1 VIKRKVLI
9 KKLVFQ
15 GPQELITFSDMGG
28 PYKRSMQTIRNPENV
43 LFDVLSAIRIVFVMF
58 NVIVVKLLRSELGD
72 TEQLTHVDFDV
83 ENANN
88 VEDLSEFN
96 YSAIISIQPNT
107 KLLVGKSR
115 KSVDIP
121 LHSMLFFRADM
132 PHAGAGYSEQNNR
145 LFLSNFQSTRMS
157 FL

>member
-1 VIKRKVLI
+1 MTERAKISCLCHSSFSRYFSTW
-9 KKLVFQ
+9 KLTSY
-15 GPQELITFSDMGG
+15 PSHSPAL
-28 PYKRSMQTIRNPENV
+28 N
-43 LFDVLSAIRIVFVMF
+43 LSAIRIVFVMF

-107 KLLVGKSR
+107 NYLLVNLAS
-115 KSVDIP
+115 
-121 LHSMLFFRADM
+121 
-132 PHAGAGYSEQNNR
+132 Q
-145 LFLSNFQSTRMS
+145 
-157 FL
+157 